1 MIRVKYIIVFA
12 LISLLTACG
21 GGGGGNGTSS
31 DATTVTGVAS
41 KGIIKK
47 GTVKVFPVNG
57 AGVKGSTPLAEGFTD
72 DNGAYSLNI
81 GSYTGPIVVEVS
93 GNYTDEATGKTLE
106 VPASSPLHAILD
118 NVTAGGSVTIPVT
131 PLTEL
136 AFRQAG
142 SSLTGDKIKVANS
155 MISSLMGIDII
166 NTKPVAP
173 NAAAFDSA
181 TQDQKDYALILAAVS
196 QIMASKGT
204 DLDSVLINLNGGVSS
219 TAAATEIYNALSTF
233 VSSGNNQTGDDG
245 SHTMQALNIVKKL
258 RLNLTGPAVSSVRA
272 IEATLTLPNGL
283 TLETDTNGVPLP
295 KTFQLIGSAANN
307 QLNITSSHYI
317 AASATSPATLKMAL
331 LAPNGGLAVGDIIV
345 INFDV
350 TAGSTTPSFTSGN
363 LSEVKYWD
371 VNGAE
376 LTVSDLPVLSLY

>member
-1 MIRVKYIIVFA
+1 MIRAKYIVVFA
-12 LISLLTACG
+12 MMSLLTACG
-21 GGGGGNGTSS
+21 GGGGGGGASS
-31 DATTVTGVAS
+31 TATTVAGVAS

-47 GTVKVFPVNG
+47 GTVNVFPVNA
-57 AGVKGSTPLAEGFTD
+57 AGVKGSTPLAVGTTD

-93 GNYTDEATGKTLE
+93 GKYTDEATGNTLE
-106 VPASSPLHAILD
+106 VPASSPLHAVLD
-118 NVTAGGSVTIPVT
+118 NVTAGGSVNMPVT

-155 MISSLMGIDII
+155 MISSLMGFDII

-181 TQDQKDYALILAAVS
+181 TPDQKNYALILAAVS

-204 DLDSVLINLNGGVSS
+204 DLESVLMDLNGGVNS
-219 TAAATEIYNALSTF
+219 TAATTAIYNALSTF
-233 VSSGNNQTGDDG
+233 ASSRNNLTGDDG
-245 SHTMQALNIVKKL
+245 SHTMLTLNAVKKL
-258 RLNLTGPAVSSVRA
+258 RLTLTGSAVSSVRA
-272 IEATLTLPNGL
+272 IIATLTLPDGL

-295 KTFQLIGSAANN
+295 KVFQLIGSAANN
-307 QLNITSSHYI
+307 QFNISYSHYLP
-317 AASATSPATLKMAL
+317 ASATSPATLTMTL
-331 LAPNGGLAVGDIIV
+331 LAPYGGLTAGDIIA

-350 TAGSTTPSFTSGN
+350 AAGSAVASFTAGN
-363 LSEVKYWD
+363 LSGTRYWD
-371 VNGAE
+371 MNGAE
-376 LTVSDLPVLSLY
+376 LTASDLPVLSLY